1 MSEIQLQPQRRSP
14 ATMKQVAA
22 LAGVGIKTVSRV
34 INHEPN
40 VAEATAARV
49 WEAVRSLDYHVDLQA
64 GSLRRAGGRTRTLG
78 LLVGSV
84 DNPFAGA
91 IHRAVEDFA
100 IQREVAVF
108 ASSFDDD
115 PEREELA
122 VKAFLRRR
130 VDGLILTTVKK
141 QQEYARSLREL
152 GIPVVYVDRRPA
164 DTGFD
169 TVTSDNRGGA
179 RAATAHLIAHGHR
192 RIALLTDRLDIQTA
206 ADRQQGF
213 FDALGHAGIPTTGV
227 PVVTELHD
235 AAAAQRE
242 LARLLASDE
251 PPTAVFSSQN
261 LVTLGALHALRAAGA
276 HHSVA
281 LVGFDDLPLA
291 DLLEPGVSVM
301 AQNPQ
306 EIGRVAVNRLFA
318 RLEGD
323 DSPAR
328 YIEVPTEL
336 IRRGSGEIP
345 APSA

>member
-1 MSEIQLQPQRRSP
+1 
-14 ATMKQVAA
+14 MKQVAT

-34 INHEPN
+34 VNHEPN
-40 VAEATAARV
+40 VAEATAERV
-49 WEAVRSLDYHVDLQA
+49 WQAVRSLDYHVDLQA
-64 GSLRRAGGRTRTLG
+64 GSLRRADGRTRTLG

-91 IHRAVEDFA
+91 IHRAVEDTA

-130 VDGLILTTVKK
+130 VDGLILTTVKRRPA
-141 QQEYARSLREL
+141 YSRSLVDL
-152 GIPVVYVDRRPA
+152 GIPVVYVDRHPA
-164 DTGFD
+164 DSEFD
-169 TVTSDNRGGA
+169 SVTSDNRGGA

-206 ADRQQGF
+206 AERQQGF
-213 FDALGHAGIPTTGV
+213 FDALGHAGIPTTGT
-227 PVVTELHD
+227 PVITELHD
-235 AAAAQRE
+235 PGAAQHA
-242 LARLLASDE
+242 LGRLLASDE

-261 LVTLGALHALRAAGA
+261 LITLGALHALRAAGA
-276 HHSVA
+276 QHSVA

-291 DLLEPGVSVM
+291 DLLQPGVTVV
-301 AQNPQ
+301 AQDPQ
-306 EIGRVAVNRLFA
+306 RIGQLAVTRLFA

-323 DSPAR
+323 DTPAQNVV
-328 YIEVPTEL
+328 VPTEL
-336 IRRGSGEIP
+336 IPRGSGEIA
-345 APSA
+345 APTA